1 MYHPGCIDLYMNNAF
16 LLNNTWTDRYEL
28 LHGNK
33 QGKNKSF
40 TMFLYKPFFPAFSLM
55 LIF

>member
-28 LHGNK
+28 LHGNI

-40 TMFLYKPFFPAFSLM
+40 TIFLYKPFFPAFSLM
-55 LIF
+55 FIF